1 MAAPATALADL
12 LPGLAASDRAAT
24 GRLLAAADAA
34 LAAVQPAPLVE
45 RALSRTPGGIR
56 VKHRGGDRLARGRA
70 AAVLAVGKAARGMA
84 AGADRA
90 LGGFISRGLAV
101 ADEPGPVPRWARL
114 AVGDHP
120 LPGAGSAGAG
130 RAAMDL
136 VENVQKDEILLALI
150 SGGGSALLES
160 PRAGVGLGEIRALN
174 RSLLRSPAPIQT
186 INRLRAALSDV
197 KGGRLAGRCRGRII
211 TLVVSDAEGD
221 PAVVASGPTVL
232 PPPPEEA
239 GPSLEELSLEYG
251 VEPALAG
258 LIRKLSDQREEAPL
272 GQVRPWGEDV
282 TAVLADGGDA
292 GRAAGEF
299 LAGAGLEAG
308 THPARWTGNTMRAAE
323 EALRAT
329 PEGAAR
335 VFWGETT
342 LQVAGGGRGGRNQ
355 QAALAAAIRL
365 AGTPHRFLAVGTD
378 GIDGPTDAA
387 GAAVDGETVGAA
399 DMETARRHLRQ
410 CDAYPFLERVRA
422 LLKPGRTGANV
433 ADLWIVDKTSR

>member
-1 MAAPATALADL
+1 MAAPATALAGL

-45 RALSRTPGGIR
+45 RALAREPGGVR
-56 VKHRGGDRLARGRA
+56 VQHRGGDRLAPGRGA
-70 AAVLAVGKAARGMA
+70 TVLAVGKAARGMA

-90 LGGFISRGLAV
+90 LGDFISRGLAV
-101 ADEPGPVPRWARL
+101 ADQPGPVPRWAQL

-130 RAAMDL
+130 RAALDL
-136 VENVQKDEILLALI
+136 VETVQPDEILLALI

-174 RSLLRSPAPIQT
+174 RSLLRSPAPIKT

-221 PAVVASGPTVL
+221 PATVASGPTVL
-232 PPPPEEA
+232 PPPPEEN

-251 VEPALAG
+251 VEPTLAG
-258 LIRKLSDQREEAPL
+258 LIRKISNRREEAPL
-272 GQVRPWGEDV
+272 GRVRPWEEDV

-299 LAGAGLEAG
+299 LTGAGLEAG

-329 PEGAAR
+329 PKGTAR

-355 QAALAAAIRL
+355 QAALAAALRL

-387 GAAVDGETVGAA
+387 GAAVDGETVGVA
-399 DMETARRHLRQ
+399 DMERARRHLRQ

-433 ADLWIVDKTSR
+433 ADLWIVDKT